1 MSVTTAG
8 EPRSRRRRRLSSR
21 GDRATL
27 GLFVGLPTFFHVLL
41 VWLPAIATILLS
53 FTFWTGINF
62 SDITWAGV
70 DNYDNINNYDD
81 TVGTHNNHNDRDLA
95 CGSCRSV
102 GGVCTGSDPQS
113 VSKAFGK

>member
-21 GDRATL
+21 GDRVTL

-62 SDITWAGV
+62 SDITWAGF
-70 DNYDNINNYDD
+70 DNYDNIFFS
-81 TVGTHNNHNDRDLA
+81 TPA
-95 CGSCRSV
+95 
-102 GGVCTGSDPQS
+102 
-113 VSKAFGK
+113 